1 MLVSGSF
8 AKIVGAG
15 LLLKVSRSFVSDE
28 GREGGAGEGG
38 AERRAPPLVRAS
50 LNFLPAM
57 RACGGKY
64 PVLYVVVCVGRAHG
78 EWFMLGRAYW
88 KMRTATEHRN
98 CTRLRRRST
107 CKDCIRGRKTE
118 SLKDRKPERPKA

>member
-38 AERRAPPLVRAS
+38 AERRAPPLELPLFVPAWFS
-50 LNFLPAM
+50 LFELDFCRNSG
-57 RACGGKY
+57 RTGRRTGNSTCTC
-64 PVLYVVVCVGRAHG
+64 VCKRSTYFSF
-78 EWFMLGRAYW
+78 FMYMYNYDLRKRLSSYHLGRISINPIQITDNHQASY
-88 KMRTATEHRN
+88 
-98 CTRLRRRST
+98 S
-107 CKDCIRGRKTE
+107 
-118 SLKDRKPERPKA
+118 